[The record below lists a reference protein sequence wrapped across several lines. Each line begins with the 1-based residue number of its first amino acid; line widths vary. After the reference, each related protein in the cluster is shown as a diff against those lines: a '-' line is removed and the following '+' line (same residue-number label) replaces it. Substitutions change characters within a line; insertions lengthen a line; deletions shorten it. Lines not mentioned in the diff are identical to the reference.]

1 MTTVKRKLAYE
12 LHRPARRHYPTRH
25 TTVKG
30 LHDLYQV
37 DLVEMIPYAKENNG
51 YRYIMTLINCF
62 TKVAEAV
69 GLKNKRGSTVAAAL
83 TPLLRRHKMK
93 HLHSDQGTE
102 FFNADVRRLLDRHS
116 INHYHTFS
124 DKKAAIIER
133 FNRSL
138 KSLMWR
144 EFTVQGNYKW
154 RKLLPKLIKRYNN
167 TYHRAIGMA
176 PNKVRPANE
185 SLVKARLT
193 RTGDINRSQQRPP
206 KFELN
211 DVVRISKVK
220 RQFDKSYI
228 GNWSQELFKIF
239 AVQPTVPPTYQL
251 SDLNG
256 ERIKGGFYEHE
267 LIKATVRDVFF
278 IEKILKRKGGRALVR
293 WKGYSK
299 AFDSWIDLKED
310 VERH

>member
-1 MTTVKRKLAYE
+1 MSVKRKLAYE
-12 LHRPARRHYPTRH
+12 LHRPARRRYPTRH

-83 TPLLRRHKMK
+83 APLLRRHKMK

-102 FFNADVRRLLDRHS
+102 FFNADVKRLLVRHA

-124 DKKAAIIER
+124 DKKAAIVER
-133 FNRSL
+133 FNRTL
-138 KSLMWR
+138 KTNMWR
-144 EFTVQGNYKW
+144 EFTAQGNYKW
-154 RKLLPKLIKRYNN
+154 RKLLPILIRRYNA
-167 TYHRAIGMA
+167 TYHRSIGMP
-176 PNKVRPANE
+176 PNKVRVANE
-185 SLVKARLT
+185 SLVRARLS
-193 RTGDINRSQQRPP
+193 GQDQPKP
-206 KFELN
+206 AKFEVD

-220 RQFDKSYI
+220 RQFDKAYI

-239 AVQPTVPPTYQL
+239 AVQPTAPPTYQL
-251 SDLNG
+251 VDLNG

-267 LIKATVRDVFF
+267 LLKANVRDVFF
-278 IEKILKRKGGRALVR
+278 IEKIIRRKGGKALVR

-310 VERH
+310 VQ